1 MRISEDYII
10 TTDGSNNIMLNER
23 IYRPIYEKQLQ
34 RDENGN
40 VVKDE
45 KGNDK
50 EISVQVGTERTDNFK
65 TIGYFGKMEHLI
77 KRIVDNELIKDGM
90 EDIESIIKLFK
101 ELQEGLP
108 KIVVI
113 KQKELESIK
122 KDLEVLRRRSNYDTK
137 N

>member
-40 VVKDE
+40 VVKDK

-65 TIGYFGKMEHLI
+65 TIGYFGKVEFLLE
-77 KRIVDNELIKDGM
+77 RIINNGLIKDGM
-90 EDIESIIKLFK
+90 EDVESIIKLLK
-101 ELQEGLP
+101 EIKEDLP
-108 KIVVI
+108 KIAVM
-113 KQKELESIK
+113 KQKELDVLK
-122 KDLEVLRRRSNYDTK
+122 KDLESSK
-137 N
+137 EEK

>member
-40 VVKDE
+40 VVKDK

-65 TIGYFGKMEHLI
+65 TIGYFGKVEFLLE
-77 KRIVDNELIKDGM
+77 RIINNGLIKDGM
-90 EDIESIIKLFK
+90 EDVESIIKLLK
-101 ELQEGLP
+101 EIKEDLP
-108 KIVVI
+108 KIAVM
-113 KQKELESIK
+113 KQKELDALK
-122 KDLEVLRRRSNYDTK
+122 KDLESSN
-137 N
+137 

>member
-40 VVKDE
+40 VVKDK

-65 TIGYFGKMEHLI
+65 TIGYFGKVEFLLE
-77 KRIVDNELIKDGM
+77 RIINNGLIKDGM
-90 EDIESIIKLFK
+90 EDVESIIKLLK
-101 ELQEGLP
+101 EIKEDLP
-108 KIVVI
+108 KISVM
-113 KQKELESIK
+113 KQKELDALK
-122 KDLEVLRRRSNYDTK
+122 KDL
-137 N
+137 

>member
-1 MRISEDYII
+1 MKISEDYII

-23 IYRPIYEKQLQ
+23 VYKPIYEKQLQ
-34 RDENGN
+34 KDENGN

-50 EISVQVGTERTDNFK
+50 EISVKVGTERTDNFK

-77 KRIVDNELIKDGM
+77 KRIVDNELIKSGM
-90 EDIESIIKLFK
+90 DEVESVIKLFK

-108 KIVVI
+108 KIAVM
-113 KQKELESIK
+113 KQKELDVLK
-122 KDLEVLRRRSNYDTK
+122 KDLESSN
-137 N
+137 

>member
-1 MRISEDYII
+1 MIISEDYII

-50 EISVQVGTERTDNFK
+50 EISIQVGTERTDNFK
-65 TIGYFGKMEHLI
+65 TIGYFGKVEILLE
-77 KRIVDNELIKDGM
+77 RIINNGLIKDGM
-90 EDIESIIKLFK
+90 EDIESIIKLLK
-101 ELQEGLP
+101 EIKEDLP
-108 KIVVI
+108 KIAVM
-113 KQKELESIK
+113 KQKELEQLK
-122 KDLEVLRRRSNYDTK
+122 KESVK
-137 N
+137 ND

>member
-40 VVKDE
+40 VVKDK

-50 EISVQVGTERTDNFK
+50 EISIQVGTERTDNFK
-65 TIGYFGKMEHLI
+65 IIGYFGKMEHLI
-77 KRIVDNELIKDGM
+77 KRIVDNELIKSGM
-90 EDIESIIKLFK
+90 DEVESVIKLFEEIK
-101 ELQEGLP
+101 EDLP
-108 KIVVI
+108 KISVM
-113 KQKELESIK
+113 KQKELDAIK
-122 KDLEVLRRRSNYDTK
+122 KDIKGE
-137 N
+137 

>member
-40 VVKDE
+40 VVKDK

-65 TIGYFGKMEHLI
+65 TIGYFGKVEFLLE
-77 KRIVDNELIKDGM
+77 RIINNGLIKDGM
-90 EDIESIIKLFK
+90 EDVESIIKLLK
-101 ELQEGLP
+101 EIKEDLP
-108 KIVVI
+108 KIAVM
-113 KQKELESIK
+113 KQKELDALK
-122 KDLEVLRRRSNYDTK
+122 KEI
-137 N
+137 

>member
-40 VVKDE
+40 VVKDK

-65 TIGYFGKMEHLI
+65 TIGYFGKVEILLE
-77 KRIVDNELIKDGM
+77 RIINNGLIKDGM
-90 EDIESIIKLFK
+90 EDVESIIKLLK
-101 ELQEGLP
+101 EIKEDLP
-108 KIVVI
+108 KIAVM
-113 KQKELESIK
+113 KQKELDALK
-122 KDLEVLRRRSNYDTK
+122 KDL
-137 N
+137 

>member
-40 VVKDE
+40 VVKDK

-50 EISVQVGTERTDNFK
+50 EISIQVGTERTDNFK
-65 TIGYFGKMEHLI
+65 TIGYFGKIEILLE
-77 KRIVDNELIKDGM
+77 RIINNGLIKDGM
-90 EDIESIIKLFK
+90 EDVESIIKLLK
-101 ELQEGLP
+101 EVKEDLP
-108 KIVVI
+108 KIAVM
-113 KQKELESIK
+113 KQKELDVLKKELESSK
-122 KDLEVLRRRSNYDTK
+122 EDR
-137 N
+137 